1 MHIAHKL
8 SFLPLPLTV
17 HIYAVHLQRR
27 VSTGSPHVWPFS
39 HRDIPFSG
47 RHQGVPFSW
56 MHQKGPFSWRCLVV
70 PFFWSC
76 SDDTSFSQESPDYY
90 VSPTHQAGLLSWR
103 RFAGRPQASSPP
115 SSWRCPNASCS
126 SALSFSCLRFQA
138 GNLRFGTTVP
148 LLLSP
153 LWRPWGWTNDCEWVR
168 IVHLWF
174 DDRLWMIKMRYYFW
188 VLGRGEGGGG
198 GGYISSRG
206 RDSTYRL
213 GSRTPLL
220 SFSKLSPV
228 SLAMFFLSS
237 LQGMIIFIGMTIP
250 WKTSM
255 KKKLMALWT
264 QKMTKG
270 ERVED
275 LLIMGLINKPWST
288 KAKIVQ

>member
-1 MHIAHKL
+1 
-8 SFLPLPLTV
+8 
-17 HIYAVHLQRR
+17 
-27 VSTGSPHVWPFS
+27 
-39 HRDIPFSG
+39 
-47 RHQGVPFSW
+47 
-56 MHQKGPFSWRCLVV
+56 
-70 PFFWSC
+70 
-76 SDDTSFSQESPDYY
+76 
-90 VSPTHQAGLLSWR
+90 
-103 RFAGRPQASSPP
+103 
-115 SSWRCPNASCS
+115 
-126 SALSFSCLRFQA
+126 
-138 GNLRFGTTVP
+138 
-148 LLLSP
+148 
-153 LWRPWGWTNDCEWVR
+153 
-168 IVHLWF
+168 
-174 DDRLWMIKMRYYFW
+174 MIKMRYYFW

-198 GGYISSRG
+198 GGYFSSRR

-213 GSRTPLL
+213 GSRTPFL

-288 KAKIVQ
+288 KAKMVQ